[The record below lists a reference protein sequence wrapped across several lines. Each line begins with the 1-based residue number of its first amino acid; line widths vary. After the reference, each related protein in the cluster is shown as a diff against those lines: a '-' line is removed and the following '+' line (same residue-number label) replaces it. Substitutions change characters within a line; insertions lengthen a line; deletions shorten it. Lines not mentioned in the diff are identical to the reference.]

1 MTGMTTKMGDIS
13 PLFLLTSG
21 IGLTLQNL
29 PSNIRTPTSVLVSFK
44 IRFDPLSP
52 VLFLIKQSC
61 FLQLISTQPIPY
73 ARMRFIAFFFS
84 ACTIQYFPFPFS
96 PTLFLQGLKVIISIS
111 AGSFSSNF
119 FHPFYSVFS
128 SPITF
133 KIPSLHGNETFMPD
147 TQFIQIP
154 FPFILV

>member
-1 MTGMTTKMGDIS
+1 MNIRVGFLGQCMGRWLIYFDFEWRSIVRWGFFFWGERIVLYYERDKNGRSNGNGSWVIWKSKRVHDVREWQEMTGMTTKMGDIS

-61 FLQLISTQPIPY
+61 FFQLISTQPIP
-73 ARMRFIAFFFS
+73 M
-84 ACTIQYFPFPFS
+84 
-96 PTLFLQGLKVIISIS
+96 
-111 AGSFSSNF
+111 
-119 FHPFYSVFS
+119 
-128 SPITF
+128 
-133 KIPSLHGNETFMPD
+133 
-147 TQFIQIP
+147 
-154 FPFILV
+154 LVCDL